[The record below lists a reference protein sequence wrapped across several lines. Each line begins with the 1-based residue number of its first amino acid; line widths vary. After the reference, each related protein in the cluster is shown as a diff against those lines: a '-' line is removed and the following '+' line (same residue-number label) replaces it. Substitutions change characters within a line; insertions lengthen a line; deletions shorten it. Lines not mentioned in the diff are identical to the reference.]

1 MQANGR
7 GPLALFQLALA
18 PAPAPAILPLYGQ
31 TCMTALARV
40 LACKPYVVYGM
51 VWYGM
56 VYGGSPLMSGSSQSA
71 RQGHF
76 ACMYRLFCLIS
87 ILYEYICINQSEKK
101 NKKNNNNRKYSLTCL
116 LLRASC
122 NFYLFKSNWQR
133 TTAAHIGDTV
143 AHIQIHL
150 PLTHA
155 TDSTQ

>member
-18 PAPAPAILPLYGQ
+18 PAPAPATLPLCGQ

-40 LACKPYVVYGM
+40 LACKPYVVYGI
-51 VWYGM
+51 WYTRM
-56 VYGGSPLMSGSSQSA
+56 VYGGSPLMSGSSQSV

-87 ILYEYICINQSEKK
+87 ILYEYICINQSE
-101 NKKNNNNRKYSLTCL
+101 KNNNNRKYSLTCL

-143 AHIQIHL
+143 AHIQTHL
-150 PLTHA
+150 LLTHA
-155 TDSTQ
+155 TDSNQ